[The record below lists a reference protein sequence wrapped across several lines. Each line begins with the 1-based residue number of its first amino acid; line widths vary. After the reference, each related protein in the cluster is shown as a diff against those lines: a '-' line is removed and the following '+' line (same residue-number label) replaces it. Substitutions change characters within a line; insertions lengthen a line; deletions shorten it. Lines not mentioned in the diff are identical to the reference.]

1 MLIFKLSI
9 MKKFFTYII
18 ISGGLIL
25 GTACEKMLETD
36 LQGADLTEEEAL
48 QSKQDVMDLLQSCY
62 DVTANVY
69 NGRVQYLNEL
79 LADNLA
85 DPTINEDLSEVYNHN
100 TLFFNGTIGG
110 IYQDPYITV
119 FRANRVLE
127 VIEDFDFSPAE
138 KSEIAAQA
146 YFLRALSH
154 WELLKLFCQ
163 PYGYTADNSHDGLIY
178 KTSTEESIVARE
190 SVASNYANIIAD
202 FQRALPNLVQNS
214 DYYASQDAANAYL
227 AKVYFQ
233 QGEYTLAAQYAS
245 AVINSNRYTLGNSI
259 DRFELDTVN
268 VTEAIFTTTSN
279 STLRDFRST
288 GFTDN
293 YRSDLDGADPLFK
306 ANKDFYD
313 IYAAD
318 TSDRRI
324 QDFFEVVGED
334 PNAVVLV
341 KKFNQEFFDIPVLH
355 LTDLK
360 LLRAEALA
368 LSNGDLSIAIQDV
381 NDVRLRAYG
390 SNVND
395 LDPNAGTA
403 AIRDAARY
411 ERRIEMFGEGDRIQQ
426 LKRRGAVGGEAIEIR
441 NNPWDCNGMIIQ
453 FPISEQTSAFDLNPT
468 GGC

>member
-1 MLIFKLSI
+1 
-9 MKKFFTYII
+9 MKKIFTYLI

-25 GTACEKMLETD
+25 GTACEKMLETE
-36 LQGADLTEEEAL
+36 LQGADLTEAEAL
-48 QSKQDVMDLLQSCY
+48 QSKQDVLDLLQSCY

-69 NGRVQYLNEL
+69 NGRIQYLNEL

-127 VIEDFDFSPAE
+127 VIETFDFNESEKAE
-138 KSEIAAQA
+138 ITAQA
-146 YFLRALSH
+146 LFLRAISH

-163 PYGYTADNSHDGLIY
+163 PYGYSQDNSHAGLIY
-178 KTSTEESIVARE
+178 KTSTVESIVARE

-202 FQRALPNLVQNS
+202 LEAALPNLVQSS

-227 AKVYFQ
+227 AKIHFQ
-233 QGEYTLAAQYAS
+233 MGEYADAAQYAD
-245 AVINSNRYTLGNSI
+245 AVINSGRYSLGSSI

-268 VTEAIFTTTSN
+268 VSEAIFTTTSN

-313 IYAAD
+313 VYAAD
-318 TSDRRI
+318 TADKRI
-324 QDFFEVVGED
+324 KDFFEVVGED
-334 PNAVVLV
+334 EAAVVLV
-341 KKFNQEFFDIPVLH
+341 KKFNQEFFDVPVLH

-368 LSNGDLSIAIQDV
+368 LSNGDLSVAIQDI
-381 NDVRLRAYG
+381 NDIRLRAYG
-390 SNVND
+390 SNAND
-395 LDPNAGTA
+395 LAPGASVTEVK
-403 AIRDAARY
+403 DAARY

-426 LKRRGAVGGEAIEIR
+426 LKRRGAIGGEMIEIR

>member
-1 MLIFKLSI
+1 MLISKLSI

-18 ISGGLIL
+18 ISGGLLL

-48 QSKQDVMDLLQSCY
+48 QSKQDVLDLLQSCY

-127 VIEDFDFSPAE
+127 VIEDFDFSATE
-138 KSEIAAQA
+138 KDEIAAQA

-202 FQRALPNLVQNS
+202 FETALPNLAQSS

-227 AKVYFQ
+227 AKIYFQ
-233 QGEYTLAAQYAS
+233 QGDYAKAVQHAD
-245 AVINSNRYTLGNSI
+245 AVINSGRYSLGNSI

-268 VTEAIFTTTSN
+268 VMEAIFTTTSN
-279 STLRDFRST
+279 RTLRDFRST

-324 QDFFEVVGED
+324 KNFFEVIGED
-334 PNAVVLV
+334 ADAVVLV
-341 KKFNQEFFDIPVLH
+341 KKFNQEFFDVPVLH

-368 LSNGDLSIAIQDV
+368 LSGGDLSIAIQDI

-390 SNVND
+390 SNAND
-395 LDPNAGTA
+395 LAAGA
-403 AIRDAARY
+403 SVSEVRNAARY

-426 LKRRGAVGGEAIEIR
+426 LKRRGAIGGEVIEIR

-453 FPISEQTSAFDLNPT
+453 FPISEQTAAFDLNPT